1 MHYTIGNIHVEE
13 ESMERGELVKYCIRP
28 HLVFI
33 SNIAL
38 SGIFW
43 MQKPLMG
50 EWLHFALQ
58 VAYVAPVILEYIP
71 YI

>member
-13 ESMERGELVKYCIRP
+13 ESMERGEPVKYCIRP

-38 SGIFW
+38 SGIF
-43 MQKPLMG
+43 LNAETLDG
-50 EWLHFALQ
+50 
-58 VAYVAPVILEYIP
+58 
-71 YI
+71 